1 MSKIL
6 KQVELALAY
15 NCEDKIGTE
24 RLVQYI
30 HHNRKANA
38 LRIDAMVNPFN
49 DTKILFHLNFVFT
62 KKTSSFYPEA
72 SSEQANRSRYSRLR

>member
-1 MSKIL
+1 MVKIS

-30 HHNRKANA
+30 HHNREANA
-38 LRIDAMVNPFN
+38 LRIDAMGNPLN
-49 DTKILFHLNFVFT
+49 DTNILFPFPLSILKLALNR
-62 KKTSSFYPEA
+62 
-72 SSEQANRSRYSRLR
+72 QNG